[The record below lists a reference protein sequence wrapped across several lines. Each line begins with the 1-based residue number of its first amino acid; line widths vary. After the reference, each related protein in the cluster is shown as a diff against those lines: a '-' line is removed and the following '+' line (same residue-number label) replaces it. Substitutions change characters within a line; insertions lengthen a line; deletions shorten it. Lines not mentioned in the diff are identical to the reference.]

1 MALLRDEPEL
11 AARLLMAISKRMAD
25 RMRDMTKKLNT
36 FAQMNKALQEE
47 LQAAISSNKKRPR
60 GAA

>member
-1 MALLRDEPEL
+1 
-11 AARLLMAISKRMAD
+11 MAISKRMAD

-47 LQAAISSNKKRPR
+47 LQAAISSHKKRPKS
-60 GAA
+60 AA